1 MHTADRYRRLAARFT
16 ELVKAVPAD
25 RWESA
30 TPCEGWTARDVLD
43 HVVTTEFDVLG
54 RMPFAPAASA
64 TAAAWPTVRDQI
76 QAALD
81 DPAKADYGYDGY
93 FGPTTFAQTIDAF
106 YNADLVVHTWD
117 LATATDLTEFI
128 SIDPVEMEKVIADLA
143 PMSEMMRQP
152 GLFGPARDVADDADA
167 QTRFLAFFGRAS

>member
-1 MHTADRYRRLAARFT
+1 VSANTRHSPSRYSPNSRRGRAR
-16 ELVKAVPAD
+16 LSQRLPKQ
-25 RWESA
+25 S
-30 TPCEGWTARDVLD
+30 
-43 HVVTTEFDVLG
+43 
-54 RMPFAPAASA
+54 
-64 TAAAWPTVRDQI
+64 AAAWPTVRDQI